1 VTGPPRTVCQPTYS
15 AGGGCD
21 ADPEDHDCLPCAGCE
36 CPFGARP
43 MMRDPRR
50 VSPLR
55 SPRNGRDRR
64 VLRESDGSR
73 LPHLPLPLQLGTH
86 SPPATAAT
94 ATPPSAGSAIAPPS
108 APSSDNWPDCH
119 RRHNPP
125 GGPPE
130 GWTHSLGA
138 AAAESPPSWP
148 LPSRNG
154 GSWTVPPPPFARVHP
169 GSQRLPHQRRCVPP
183 STGSHPVE
191 HAVVLPRSPWPAHSE
206 EVSLAPAP

>member
-1 VTGPPRTVCQPTYS
+1 MTGPPRTVCQPRHS

-55 SPRNGRDRR
+55 CPRNGRDRR

-73 LPHLPLPLQLGTH
+73 LPHLPLPPQPGTH
-86 SPPATAAT
+86 SPPPERPATAAT

-108 APSSDNWPDCH
+108 AASSDNWPDSH

-130 GWTHSLGA
+130 GWTHSLGLLQQN
-138 AAAESPPSWP
+138 P
-148 LPSRNG
+148 R
-154 GSWTVPPPPFARVHP
+154 
-169 GSQRLPHQRRCVPP
+169 PHGPCPAG
-183 STGSHPVE
+183 T
-191 HAVVLPRSPWPAHSE
+191 AVVGLFRPPLSLGSTRILTPPASAPLCPPERRQPPGGACGGPSE
-206 EVSLAPAP
+206 KPVASSL